1 MKLLK
6 KDLRPISTKAA
17 MLIEETLVTLSKVF
31 LMEGKLN
38 LSVLRQHLSV
48 LLQHLSFLRQH
59 LSVLLPN
66 ISVLRQHLSVLL
78 PNLCFKSDLIPLEHN
93 NKLIK

>member
-48 LLQHLSFLRQH
+48 LL
-59 LSVLLPN
+59 
-66 ISVLRQHLSVLL
+66 